1 MKRMNFFS
9 ERMFK
14 GRKQRDAL
22 LLLLKGTTRS
32 VEDYREG
39 KFSNAFRG
47 FLNEYFITCQ
57 KIKHFSTAAGINKS

>member
-1 MKRMNFFS
+1 MKRVNFFLN
-9 ERMFK
+9 ECLK
-14 GRKQRDAL
+14 DASSAMHL

-39 KFSNAFRG
+39 QFSNAFRG